1 MWETLIG
8 RNMFTSDN
16 IKLSEVIFIW
26 FLALSSTLYPA
37 LIEFVGFCFI
47 CSFCLS
53 FLLPGMIGLLDLKTI
68 LALSSTSYGCAVYRS
83 VGQWQKF
90 IHYKHVSDYHKLD
103 WCLPW
108 AFPEVCFLFLIITN
122 IGYSGILL
130 PLFKS
135 AYSELF
141 YLSEHIRF
149 RMHYH
154 LWAESFQDCI
164 CLLFFIFIGNKMMI
178 R

>member
-1 MWETLIG
+1 MI
-8 RNMFTSDN
+8 TSDN

-37 LIEFVGFCFI
+37 LIEFIEFCFI

-53 FLLPGMIGLLDLKTI
+53 FLLPGMIGLSDLKTI
-68 LALSSTSYGCAVYRS
+68 LTLSSTSYGCAVHRS

-90 IHYKHVSDYHKLD
+90 IHYKHVSDYHKFD

-108 AFPEVCFLFLIITN
+108 AFPEACFLFLIITN

-135 AYSELF
+135 AYSKLF
-141 YLSEHIRF
+141 YLSEHIIRTYQIPHALSSLSRKF
-149 RMHYH
+149 SGLY
-154 LWAESFQDCI
+154 
-164 CLLFFIFIGNKMMI
+164 LLTVFYLY
-178 R
+178 RQ

>member
-1 MWETLIG
+1 MSLMYLIG

-53 FLLPGMIGLLDLKTI
+53 FLLSGMIGLLDLKTI
-68 LALSSTSYGCAVYRS
+68 LTLSSTSYSCAVYRS
-83 VGQWQKF
+83 AGQWQKF
-90 IHYKHVSDYHKLD
+90 IHYKHVPDYHKFD

-108 AFPEVCFLFLIITN
+108 AYPEVCFLFLIITN
-122 IGYSGILL
+122 IGYLVFYFLCLSQIILN
-130 PLFKS
+130 FSIYQNISDSACIIISEQKVFRIVS
-135 AYSELF
+135 AYCF
-141 YLSEHIRF
+141 LS
-149 RMHYH
+149 
-154 LWAESFQDCI
+154 L
-164 CLLFFIFIGNKMMI
+164 
-178 R
+178 

>member
-1 MWETLIG
+1 MI
-8 RNMFTSDN
+8 TSDN

-37 LIEFVGFCFI
+37 LIEFVRFCFI

-53 FLLPGMIGLLDLKTI
+53 FLLSGMIGLSDLKTI
-68 LALSSTSYGCAVYRS
+68 LTLRSTSYGCAVYRS

-90 IHYKHVSDYHKLD
+90 IHYKHVSDYHKFD

-108 AFPEVCFLFLIITN
+108 AFPEACSLFLIITN
-122 IGYSGILL
+122 IGYSGILF
-130 PLFKS
+130 PLFKA